1 MTLVS
6 VIQALEETRAFP
18 GKTKSSNRRSTFS
31 QRKAQTKPGR
41 GAEDDKKDVFKGSL
55 QNRSLPISILNVK
68 NAFHETPPPTAQ
80 DGGCSLA
87 LL

>member
-6 VIQALEETRAFP
+6 VIQAPEETRAFP
-18 GKTKSSNRRSTFS
+18 DKIKISNRLSTFS
-31 QRKAQTKPGR
+31 HRKAQPKPGR
-41 GAEDDKKDVFKGSL
+41 GAEDDKKDAFKESL
-55 QNRSLPISILNVK
+55 QNRGLQISILNVK
-68 NAFHETPPPTAQ
+68 NAFHKFSPPTAR